1 MKLLKNLTL
10 CICIILSISL
20 IGCSSKTTVQSSSST
35 KVTENKNTDEKSEDQ
50 ESFTCSMCNKK
61 YPISEKASIKN
72 VEGAVV
78 ATGCKSCIAKLPQD
92 ADDSG
97 DPPINSNSS
106 TKKSP
111 KKQTTTKKSSTFT
124 CPICNKKYPISE
136 KRSIKNVE
144 GAVVATGCKSCI
156 AKLPQDA
163 DDSGDTPSKKYECG
177 ICGGDSR
184 YCDCCREC
192 GNTAEDCIC
201 YDSEVQGG
209 EDF

>member
-50 ESFTCSMCNKK
+50 ESFTCSICNKK
-61 YPISEKASIKN
+61 YPISQKRSIKN
-72 VEGAVV
+72 VAGAVV
-78 ATGCKSCIAKLPQD
+78 ATGCK
-92 ADDSG
+92 
-97 DPPINSNSS
+97 
-106 TKKSP
+106 
-111 KKQTTTKKSSTFT
+111 
-124 CPICNKKYPISE
+124 Y
-136 KRSIKNVE
+136 
-144 GAVVATGCKSCI
+144 CI